1 MGRTVKMQKESVW
14 VVMGPRP
21 INVDAR
27 SSDVNNILG
36 KQTPRSCQKKRE
48 D

>member
-1 MGRTVKMQKESVW
+1 MLIRDTPLGTY
-14 VVMGPRP
+14 
-21 INVDAR
+21 R